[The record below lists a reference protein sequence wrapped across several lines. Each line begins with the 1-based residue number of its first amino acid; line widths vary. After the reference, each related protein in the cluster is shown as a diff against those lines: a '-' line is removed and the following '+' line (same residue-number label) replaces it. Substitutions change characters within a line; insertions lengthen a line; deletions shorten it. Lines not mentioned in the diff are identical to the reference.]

1 MSQQAYQDSY
11 NNKCDVEV
19 LEDLNRQ
26 LKYMERSLVQHKDG
40 QVKSMRRVKTDMK
53 KKTKENTSLI
63 FDLNVIKFE
72 DKKQSIAQKK
82 KEIELQ
88 MLEDKVARLKKDE
101 AALKQE
107 LQTLKMTQATGGD
120 IQHDRNRVEQS
131 QKQSEEDLDRE
142 RIN

>member
-1 MSQQAYQDSY
+1 
-11 NNKCDVEV
+11 
-19 LEDLNRQ
+19 
-26 LKYMERSLVQHKDG
+26 MERSLVQHKDG

-107 LQTLKMTQATGGD
+107 LQTLKMTQATVGD
-120 IQHDRNRVEQS
+120 IQHDRKRVEQS
-131 QKQSEEDLDRE
+131 
-142 RIN
+142 